1 MDDTNE
7 HGLTPLS
14 PLDGSMDPDGL
25 MTRDVLDSAL
35 NSIYSSGFDL
45 GVPDDLG
52 SLYGAPDVHD
62 VRPTVETH
70 GTGTGTGTGSG
81 SGAGSNPK
89 HAPAETSSKPGDAV
103 GKRGRPNLN
112 QAEVQKRYR
121 ERKKS

>member
-35 NSIYSSGFDL
+35 NAIYSSGFDL

-62 VRPTVETH
+62 VRPARD
-70 GTGTGTGTGSG
+70 
-81 SGAGSNPK
+81 AG
-89 HAPAETSSKPGDAV
+89 HRD
-103 GKRGRPNLN
+103 RD
-112 QAEVQKRYR
+112 R
-121 ERKKS
+121 ERIRRGFQPQARPRRDEQQTRPTRSASEGAPT